1 MKDKNIQTIKYMM
14 DELKTHIE
22 ILKQDLKSAKKHLNV
37 LSKLVAESE
46 KDNAD
51 GKWQKISIFRI
62 TCRFSNHV

>member
-51 GKWQKISIFRI
+51 GK
-62 TCRFSNHV
+62 